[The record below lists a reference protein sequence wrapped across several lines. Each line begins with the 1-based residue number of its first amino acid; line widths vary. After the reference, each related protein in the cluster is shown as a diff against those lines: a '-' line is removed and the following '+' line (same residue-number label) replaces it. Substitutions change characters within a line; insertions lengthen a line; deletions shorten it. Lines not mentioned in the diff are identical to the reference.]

1 MKKLL
6 FVSLF
11 FLLKISNTNAQSI
24 DTDFTDKLDKTK
36 FVQQIEA
43 FQIKKEETL
52 LKRRNRGK
60 NKRKSKVGIIFL
72 NFAEHNFRIFTC

>member
-60 NKRKSKVGIIFL
+60 INVNQKLELYF
-72 NFAEHNFRIFTC
+72 